1 MILAPS
7 LRKFALTAHV
17 TFSVGWLGAVA
28 TYLGLAIAAL
38 VSDSGPM
45 VRAAYL
51 AMELVIKFIILPF
64 SLASLLT
71 GLVSSLGTTWGLF
84 RHYWVV
90 FKLVLNI
97 FANIIL
103 FLYMQSI
110 SYYAGVAAGMDLSEA
125 DLAVLRDP
133 THVLHSGG
141 ALVVLLVATVLGV
154 YKPRGITPYGRRK
167 QHEERKV
174 SFPVDAAALAST
186 SDD

>member
-1 MILAPS
+1 MKLAPS

-17 TFSVGWLGAVA
+17 TSSVGWLGAVA
-28 TYLGLAIAAL
+28 AYLGLAIATL
-38 VSDSGPM
+38 RSESGQT
-45 VRAAYL
+45 VRAAYI
-51 AMELVIKFIILPF
+51 AMELIIKFIIIPL

-103 FLYMQSI
+103 LLYMQSI
-110 SYYAGVAAGMDLSEA
+110 GYYADVAAGTELSSA

-141 ALVVLLVATVLGV
+141 ALVVLLVATILGV

-167 QHEERKV
+167 QYVERK
-174 SFPVDAAALAST
+174 AS
-186 SDD
+186 SP